1 MVDDVLEF
9 VLVTEFSRSKLL
21 VQTAQLDDVSHG
33 GVLVVAI

>member
-9 VLVTEFSRSKLL
+9 VLVTEFSRSKL
-21 VQTAQLDDVSHG
+21 QTAQLDDVSHG